1 MSRFKY
7 VSAADLVRQH
17 ESHRRRMFREMGT
30 QLLHDWV
37 ASSNLIPCR
46 GDSDFHVCSAIFIA
60 IYQNVV
66 PVWLSHDTER
76 QLDPHGGPPT
86 VRGDATESALV
97 TLIQDLACLLASP
110 ASNEGVACAGVL

>member
-1 MSRFKY
+1 
-7 VSAADLVRQH
+7 
-17 ESHRRRMFREMGT
+17 
-30 QLLHDWV
+30 
-37 ASSNLIPCR
+37 
-46 GDSDFHVCSAIFIA
+46 
-60 IYQNVV
+60 
-66 PVWLSHDTER
+66 VWLSHDTER